1 MLRREDLGSE
11 STLIRQAYPNCVLD
25 RVSASLPI
33 IDQCVESLPRMP
45 GDEVS
50 FGVLCF
56 RSSTWLP
63 SKNHFAT
70 GNIGPAANASVNL
83 GASHSLDWLKSFSGV
98 SAAAT

>member
-1 MLRREDLGSE
+1 
-11 STLIRQAYPNCVLD
+11 
-25 RVSASLPI
+25 
-33 IDQCVESLPRMP
+33 
-45 GDEVS
+45 VS